1 MRVSVVVNYYYDY
14 YFVRFERDPGE
25 WCERLSMGLAGS
37 TGVYLLDQCSLLPY
51 PARTRTRT
59 RTRLYSLCL
68 SVYGHPSHILPLR
81 RCSPRSSLL

>member
-37 TGVYLLDQCSLLPY
+37 T
-51 PARTRTRT
+51 
-59 RTRLYSLCL
+59 
-68 SVYGHPSHILPLR
+68 SVY
-81 RCSPRSSLL
+81 